1 MHFQSAMT
9 AVAEDRVR
17 VIRSTQKPS
26 KIKRECPAIASLAL
40 LLAGKGETQKPSRF
54 SGDARLVAETSG
66 TP

>member
-1 MHFQSAMT
+1 MHFRSAMI

-26 KIKRECPAIASLAL
+26 KIKREYPATASLAL
-40 LLAGKGETQKPSRF
+40 LLAGKGETQKPSKF
-54 SGDARLVAETSG
+54 SGDVRFAAETSG